1 MLQFTDQKDNEDSK
15 RVTWPVM
22 KRGIRT
28 DIVGRLG
35 NVETGTGGIGRG
47 MIEGWSTGRN
57 NWNCGTI
64 WRQVQW
70 KLSGIYH
77 GDPS

>member
-1 MLQFTDQKDNEDSK
+1 MLQSTEKLITRRAQEGYMISLG
-15 RVTWPVM
+15 
-22 KRGIRT
+22 RGIRT